1 VPAGDAVYVP
11 LPGGA
16 PDALRRLARR
26 EHRHPRDQAL
36 VLVLDGLRRAGELDE
51 HSELGTH
58 AYGAVAPS
66 VGSGGPTSGDAVE

>member
-1 VPAGDAVYVP
+1 VPAREAVYVP

-36 VLVLDGLRRAGELDE
+36 VLVLEGLRRAGELDE
-51 HSELGTH
+51 QSEPSTH
-58 AYGAVAPS
+58 GYGAVAPTDQS
-66 VGSGGPTSGDAVE
+66 DAPRSGDAAE